1 MKGYFSIREMSE
13 KWGVSERRINQY
25 CTEGRIPGAQK
36 FGKSWAIPEG
46 AEKPGNPR
54 KSGAETDPDRTDM
67 HAGDGQKQYDN
78 LMPLMNTAF
87 QPGSCL
93 EYVNNMEDGP
103 KKDIAFAEY
112 YYFSGHAKEAAQ
124 RAELYLTCQDR
135 ELRLSACLIYAYAN
149 LSVGQITR
157 AKYVLEEMKN
167 TLKTGGKKTSHAKS
181 MEGFIA
187 AASSVLLHL
196 PLPDELPSARE
207 FIPMLPTGVRAFA
220 LYVEAHYLYL
230 QKEYKAS
237 IGIIETALLMG
248 AEQYPIPAV
257 YLHLAAVMDYVS
269 LKQLEKAEQH
279 LLEAW
284 EIARPDDLIE
294 GFGEHHGLLGG
305 MLEAVLKKKWPD
317 DFRRIIAITYEFSA
331 GWRKIHNPET
341 GDDVADNLTTTEF
354 VTAMLAARNWT
365 NPEIAEHLNIST
377 NTVKWHISQS
387 MKKLHVQNRKELKK
401 YMLR

>member
-1 MKGYFSIREMSE
+1 MLFRS
-13 KWGVSERRINQY
+13 
-25 CTEGRIPGAQK
+25 
-36 FGKSWAIPEG
+36 
-46 AEKPGNPR
+46 
-54 KSGAETDPDRTDM
+54 
-67 HAGDGQKQYDN
+67 
-78 LMPLMNTAF
+78 
-87 QPGSCL
+87 
-93 EYVNNMEDGP
+93 
-103 KKDIAFAEY
+103 
-112 YYFSGHAKEAAQ
+112 
-124 RAELYLTCQDR
+124 
-135 ELRLSACLIYAYAN
+135 
-149 LSVGQITR
+149 
-157 AKYVLEEMKN
+157 KN
-167 TLKTGGKKTSHAKS
+167 TLKTGGKKSPHAKS
-181 MEGFIA
+181 IEGFIA
-187 AASSVLLHL
+187 AAASVLLHL
-196 PLPDELPSARE
+196 PLPDELPSPRK
-207 FIPMLPTGVRAFA
+207 FVPMLPMGVRAFA

-237 IGIIETALLMG
+237 IGIIETALVMG
-248 AEQYPIPAV
+248 ADRYPIPAV

-317 DFRRIIAITYEFSA
+317 DFKRIIAITYEFSA

-341 GDDVADNLTTTEF
+341 GHDVADNLTTTEF

-365 NPEIAEHLNIST
+365 NPEIAKHMNIST